1 MLWGTPQV
9 WWVSE
14 ARVPPHQYHW
24 PVMMHMAFAFC
35 ATKTIKDTRIVTSL
49 VFSSSGRQKSV
60 VCVLMIDVWKYGIS
74 ASPCPCFVE
83 DKHVWSIT
91 ECNTEEIS
99 KILILKFLQFMQL
112 EMPLST
118 DCVHCKDLGWIFW
131 MKMLYSHFAF
141 SSVECELMGAPLL
154 LRANRSRCTQF
165 DSRGLIYKMLRRNH
179 PKFVLR
185 SFRKSA

>member
-35 ATKTIKDTRIVTSL
+35 TTKTIKDTRIVTSL

-60 VCVLMIDVWKYGIS
+60 VCVLMVDVWKYGIS
-74 ASPCPCFVE
+74 ASPCPCFVTSE

-91 ECNTEEIS
+91 ECSTEEIS
-99 KILILKFLQFMQL
+99 KILILKFLQCTQL

-118 DCVHCKDLGWIFW
+118 ALEGFR
-131 MKMLYSHFAF
+131 MKLLDENALLPFCF
-141 SSVECELMGAPLL
+141 LECRVWADG
-154 LRANRSRCTQF
+154 CTPF
-165 DSRGLIYKMLRRNH
+165 TAWK
-179 PKFVLR
+179 PKQMHAIWFQIWNLVLW
-185 SFRKSA
+185 FL